1 MSTTCIVT
9 FYQTFDGINV
19 HYHAVCDNQVIEI
32 TPGMKIEHLLK
43 KIFHL

>member
-9 FYQTFDGINV
+9 FYQTFDGKELK
-19 HYHAVCDNQVIEI
+19 YHAVCDKQIIQI
-32 TPGMKIEHLLK
+32 TPGMKIDHLLK